1 MGMLMQFLVNQKGK
15 IEKKLSFEI
24 KNIISRTALDLF
36 TRDFLIH
43 KSILMAL
50 FPQAF
55 TLSTKATDIFSRFAL
70 HFEAMEQDIL
80 QQGFRS
86 ILPARPCIDSVVC
99 CTGYERL
106 RSNVSRKSLDYIDPK
121 RCLHWIGYI
130 GIGSSKMSGSKGLHP
145 YVFQIPK

>member
-1 MGMLMQFLVNQKGK
+1 MQFLVNQKGK

-55 TLSTKATDIFSRFAL
+55 TLSIKATGIFSRFAL

-86 ILPARPCIDSVVC
+86 ILPALGPALTQLSAALDMRDS
-99 CTGYERL
+99 
-106 RSNVSRKSLDYIDPK
+106 DPTLAGK
-121 RCLHWIGYI
+121 VWIT
-130 GIGSSKMSGSKGLHP
+130 
-145 YVFQIPK
+145 